1 MSHASIARTPPADWP
16 TELQVLVAAIGFET
30 VLLVGYFL
38 VTDATVTTPRY
49 VVYPF
54 LWINAVLWAGMRI
67 PFPSASRRHH
77 AVALG
82 VALAYFLL
90 LANWAGLITLTGGG
104 HHPVPDSILGLSV
117 GSGSPGWA
125 RVRFITRTVAVSFVP
140 FRVIGYLGLA
150 YLVYAA
156 VLDVT
161 GAVASGAIGLLSCL
175 SCSFPILAS
184 VVTGLWGGSVTLMST
199 VFAHSTDF
207 STLAF
212 LVSVGL
218 LYWRPGFPSLGFLQG
233 DDAGSRQQDASG
245 DESESE

>member
-30 VLLVGYFL
+30 FLLVGYFVL
-38 VTDATVTTPRY
+38 TDATVTTPRY

-54 LWINAVLWAGMRI
+54 LWINAVLWAGMRT
-67 PFPSASRRHH
+67 PLPSASRRHH
-77 AVALG
+77 AIALAVAG
-82 VALAYFLL
+82 AYFLL

-117 GSGSPGWA
+117 GAGSPGWA
-125 RVRFITRTVAVSFVP
+125 RVRFITRTVAVSFIP

-161 GAVASGAIGLLSCL
+161 SAAASGAIGLFSCL

-199 VFAHSTDF
+199 VFAHSVDF

-212 LVSVGL
+212 LASVGL
-218 LYWRPGFPSLGFLQG
+218 LYWRPGFPSLGFLRD
-233 DDAGSRQQDASG
+233 DDAGQRGSAPSD
-245 DESESE
+245 DESGE

>member
-30 VLLVGYFL
+30 TLLVGYFL

-54 LWINAVLWAGMRI
+54 LWINAVLWAGMRT
-67 PFPSASRRHH
+67 PFPRASRRHH
-77 AVALG
+77 AVAFG
-82 VALAYFLL
+82 IALAYFLL
-90 LANWAGLITLTGGG
+90 LANWAGLVVLTGGG
-104 HHPVPDSILGLSV
+104 HHPIPDSVLGLSV

-184 VVTGLWGGSVTLMST
+184 VVTGAWGGSVTLMST
-199 VFAHSTDF
+199 VFAHSNDF

-212 LVSVGL
+212 LGSVGL
-218 LYWRPGFPSLGFLQG
+218 LYWRPGFPSLGFLRD
-233 DDAGSRQQDASG
+233 DDAGQQGNAPPD
-245 DESESE
+245 DESGE

>member
-1 MSHASIARTPPADWP
+1 MSVRSIARTPPADWP
-16 TELQVLVAAIGFET
+16 TELQVLVAAVGFET
-30 VLLVGYFL
+30 VLLVGYL
-38 VTDATVTTPRY
+38 VATPATVTTPRY

-54 LWINAVLWAGMRI
+54 LWINAVLWAGMRTRTRR
-67 PFPSASRRHH
+67 SSRRHH
-77 AVALG
+77 LVAAT
-82 VALAYFLL
+82 VAGAYFLL
-90 LANWAGLITLTGGG
+90 LANWAGLVVLTGGG

-125 RVRFITRTVAVSFVP
+125 RVRFITRTVAVSFIP

-161 GAVASGAIGLLSCL
+161 SALATGAVGLVSCI
-175 SCSFPILAS
+175 SCSFPIVAS
-184 VVTGLWGGSVTLMST
+184 AVTGVWGGSITAMST
-199 VFAHSTDF
+199 VQAYSIDL

-218 LYWRPGFPSLGFLQG
+218 LYWRPGFPSLGFG
-233 DDAGSRQQDASG
+233 GGRSGAESAGG
-245 DESESE
+245 DEDAPETE